1 MKPLTLRLGALMLAA
16 LGAAPI
22 ASAQTP
28 TTTPKSAPIAPI
40 TATAPASAA
49 SAAAAATSPVTAK
62 AAAQPMT
69 LADTQAWLDG
79 LMPAALK
86 MAQVPGA
93 VVVIV
98 KDGQPLI
105 QKGYGYADWD
115 RRVPVDAE
123 RTLFRPGSVSKL
135 FTWTAVMQL
144 VEQGQLNLDAD
155 LNQYLDFKI
164 PQFNG
169 KAMTLRHVLTH
180 TTGFEETARDLI
192 TYSGKSPDLAK
203 VLKDYI
209 PPALY
214 EPGARPGY
222 SNYATALAGYIVQRV
237 SGLPFDD
244 YVEQKIFTP
253 LGMRHASFRQ
263 PLPPALAPLM
273 SQGYEKQ
280 GDPGKGFEIVSL
292 APAGSLSATGAD
304 MGRFMLAFLQQ
315 GQLGEARLLKPET
328 VKQMHG
334 QLTKPMPDLL
344 GIGLGFY
351 QHDINGHRVVGHGGD
366 TILFHTDLLLFVD
379 DGIGLY
385 ISVNSP
391 GKDGQGKWLR
401 DRVLESFADR
411 YLPDARPATARQ
423 VDDATAKQHAQQLA
437 GSYQST
443 RREDSTFFS
452 LLPLLSP
459 LKVEALDDGRVA
471 LELAG
476 SRSVFREVKPYL
488 WEEEHG
494 KRRLQAIVE
503 NGRVVRWG
511 LEPYVFAFVFE
522 PVPALSGGLAL
533 LLAGIALVTLLL
545 TALLWPVAAVLRRRH
560 GVAAPGRPLLA
571 VRIASVLVLLTVAL
585 WTLVFTRLEGDG
597 DLSVVL
603 PLAQVLTLVAFIG
616 GLLASL
622 WQARPAFQGGGGK
635 AAKALAVVWVLA
647 FAVLIVI
654 GAAHHLM
661 SFNQNF

>member
-1 MKPLTLRLGALMLAA
+1 MKPLTLRLVALMLAA
-16 LGAAPI
+16 FGAAAPN

-40 TATAPASAA
+40 TATAPASAP
-49 SAAAAATSPVTAK
+49 SAATPTASAK

-105 QKGYGYADWD
+105 QKGYGYADWE
-115 RRVPVDAE
+115 RRVPVDAD

-144 VEQGQLNLDAD
+144 VEQGKLNLDAD

-244 YVEQKIFTP
+244 YVEQKIFAP

-304 MGRFMLAFLQQ
+304 MGRFMQVFLQQ
-315 GQLGEARLLKPET
+315 GQLGESRLLKPET

-334 QLTKPMPDLL
+334 QLTKPMPELL

-401 DRVLESFADR
+401 DTLLESFADR
-411 YLPDARPATARQ
+411 YLPDARPATPRQ

-459 LKVEALDDGRVA
+459 LKVQALDDGRVA

-494 KRRLQAIVE
+494 KRRLQALVE
-503 NGRVVRWG
+503 NGRVLRWG

-522 PVPALSGGLAL
+522 PVPALSSGLAL
-533 LLAGIALVTLLL
+533 LLVGLALVTMLL
-545 TALLWPVAAVLRRRH
+545 TALLWPVAAVLRRKH
-560 GVAAPGRPLLA
+560 GIAAPGRPLLA
-571 VRIASVLVLLTVAL
+571 VRVASVLVLLTVAL

-603 PLAQVLTLVAFIG
+603 PLAQGLTLLAFIG
-616 GLLASL
+616 GLLAAL
-622 WQARPAFQGGGGK
+622 WHARLAFKGGSKG
-635 AAKALAVVWVLA
+635 AKALAVVWVLA

-654 GAAHHLM
+654 GGAHHLM